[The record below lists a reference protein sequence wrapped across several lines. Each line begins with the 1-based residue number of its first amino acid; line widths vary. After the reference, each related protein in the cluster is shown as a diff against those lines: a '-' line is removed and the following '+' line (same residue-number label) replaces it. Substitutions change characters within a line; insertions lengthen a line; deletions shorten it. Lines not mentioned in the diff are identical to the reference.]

1 MKGTVR
7 PISLAR
13 KLIID
18 LVHASVPLVVVR
30 RTMKIE
36 RLVTARASL
45 AVRPGWATIMAK
57 AFCIV
62 ARDEPWLRT
71 FYMKWPWPHF
81 YELPDSV
88 AMISIV
94 RDEIEKDAVIW
105 TKIKGA
111 DKFPLAAVEASIQRG
126 KTAPLDDIPS
136 IKRVLLVSRFPLPL
150 RRLIWAICFN
160 VGRFRANN
168 FGTFGITSIA
178 SLGSETVVAQ
188 APGPSLISYGLVRSD
203 HTMELLYH
211 WDHRLYDGILV
222 ARALDRLEDV
232 LNSDIADELLA
243 PGVSKSLSA

>member
-1 MKGTVR
+1 MRGTVR

-18 LVHASVPLVVVR
+18 MVHASIPLVVVR

-45 AVRPGWATIMAK
+45 AVRPGWATIFAK

-62 ARDEPWLRT
+62 ARDEPWLRM

-81 YELPDSV
+81 YELPASV
-88 AMISIV
+88 AMVSIV
-94 RDEIEKDAVIW
+94 RDDLEKDAVIW
-105 TKIKGA
+105 ANIKAA
-111 DKFPLAAVEASIQRG
+111 DKLPLAAVEALI
-126 KTAPLDDIPS
+126 KHVKNAPFEDVPS
-136 IKRVLLVSRFPLPL
+136 IRRILRVMRMPLPL
-150 RRLIWAICFN
+150 RRLLWTFGLNI
-160 VGRFRANN
+160 GRYRANC

-178 SLGSETVVAQ
+178 SLGAETVVAQ
-188 APGPSLISYGLVRSD
+188 APGPSLISYGLVHSD

-222 ARALDRLEDV
+222 ARALRRLEDV

-243 PGVSKSLSA
+243 QGAQTLS